1 MLVLLFRAV
10 SQDVTTC
17 KSLKKDKKRAAE
29 QIRPLSMYSKCRIK
43 EQLFHYNFFNC
54 VACFYDVKTSVQIF
68 NTHD

>member
-1 MLVLLFRAV
+1 MLVLFFVPFLRTSPPV
-10 SQDVTTC
+10 NR
-17 KSLKKDKKRAAE
+17 LKKDKKRAAE

-43 EQLFHYNFFNC
+43 EQLFHYNFFNR